1 MDDMKRLVEKYKR
14 ELMEYSRTA
23 VPEKLNFP
31 EMLPEEPEPLPP
43 EPTAPAQTARQDDP
57 PEAVQEELAGGSP
70 PTEKDERRPQ
80 IIGYTE
86 DKSAMENIEKIFSEM
101 GMSQPDGREPAPERP
116 AFNELPPQLS
126 GDVVQ
131 VDETNAAVPNENNNL
146 TGEREPEQSPQF
158 PKQGEHTES
167 TPAGSEALGVIPES
181 GTWQAEQLRRRSF
194 ESQQSP
200 VNSRDDIKPL
210 VREENGDY
218 PAPPEQVF
226 QTFDE
231 FLRANPRQGS
241 VQFRTYTARNALP
254 VAGAKII
261 VTKAIGGKPHTF
273 YTLTTDISGQTEEVI
288 LPAPPVALSQ
298 KPDSGVQPY
307 SLYDADITAEGFRP
321 VNVRGLP
328 VFEGILS
335 VQRAAMIP
343 DTNGRESETIADTEP
358 DLTEVPDA

>member
-1 MDDMKRLVEKYKR
+1 MDDMKKLVEKYKR
-14 ELMEYSRTA
+14 ELMEYSRAAA
-23 VPEKLNFP
+23 VPEKLSFP
-31 EMLPEEPEPLPP
+31 EMLPEEPEPAAP
-43 EPTAPAQTARQDDP
+43 EPPAPAN
-57 PEAVQEELAGGSP
+57 E
-70 PTEKDERRPQ
+70 ERRPQ
-80 IIGYTE
+80 IIGYSE
-86 DKSAMENIEKIFSEM
+86 DKSAMENMEKIFSEM
-101 GMSQPDGREPAPERP
+101 GMTRPDGREPAPERP
-116 AFNELPPQLS
+116 AFDELPPQLY

-131 VDETNAAVPNENNNL
+131 VDETNSAVPGGNNI
-146 TGEREPEQSPQF
+146 TGEREPEQAPKF

-167 TPAGSEALGVIPES
+167 TPVGSESLGVIPES
-181 GTWQAEQLRRRSF
+181 GTGQAEQLGRRSF
-194 ESQQSP
+194 ESQQSQ

-254 VAGAKII
+254 VPGAKII
-261 VTKAIGGKPHTF
+261 VTKVIGGKPHTF
-273 YTLTTDISGQTEEVI
+273 YTLTTDVSGQTEEVI

-298 KPDSGVQPY
+298 KPDCEVQPY
-307 SLYDADITAEGFRP
+307 ALYDADITAEGFRP
-321 VNVRGLP
+321 VSVRGLP

-343 DTNGRESETIADTEP
+343 GANGGESETIADTEP

>member
-70 PTEKDERRPQ
+70 PPEKEERRPQ

-131 VDETNAAVPNENNNL
+131 VDETNAAVPNENNNI
-146 TGEREPEQSPQF
+146 TNKREPEQSPQF

-167 TPAGSEALGVIPES
+167 TPAGSEALGVILES
-181 GTWQAEQLRRRSF
+181 GTGQAEQLGRRSF

-254 VAGAKII
+254 VPGAKIT
-261 VTKAIGGKPHTF
+261 VTKVIGGKPHTF

-298 KPDSGVQPY
+298 KPDCGVQPY
-307 SLYDADITAEGFRP
+307 ALYDADITAEGFRP
-321 VNVRGLP
+321 VSVRGLP

-335 VQRAAMIP
+335 VQRTAMIP
-343 DTNGRESETIADTEP
+343 GANGGESETIADTEP

>member
-1 MDDMKRLVEKYKR
+1 MDDMKKLVEKYKR
-14 ELMEYSRTA
+14 ELMEYSRAA
-23 VPEKLNFP
+23 VPEKLSFP
-31 EMLPEEPEPLPP
+31 EMLPEEPEPAAP
-43 EPTAPAQTARQDDP
+43 EPPAPAN
-57 PEAVQEELAGGSP
+57 E
-70 PTEKDERRPQ
+70 ERRPQ
-80 IIGYTE
+80 IIGYSE
-86 DKSAMENIEKIFSEM
+86 DKSAMENMEKIFSEM
-101 GMSQPDGREPAPERP
+101 GMTRPDGREPAPERP
-116 AFNELPPQLS
+116 AFDELPPQLS

-131 VDETNAAVPNENNNL
+131 VDETNSAVPGGNNI
-146 TGEREPEQSPQF
+146 TGGREPEQAPKF

-167 TPAGSEALGVIPES
+167 TPAGSESLGVIPES
-181 GTWQAEQLRRRSF
+181 GTEQAEQLGRRSF
-194 ESQQSP
+194 ESQQSQ

-254 VAGAKII
+254 VPGAKIT
-261 VTKAIGGKPHTF
+261 VTKVIGGKPHTF
-273 YTLTTDISGQTEEVI
+273 YTLTTDVSGQTEEVI

-298 KPDSGVQPY
+298 KPDCEVQPY
-307 SLYDADITAEGFRP
+307 ALYDADITAEGFRP
-321 VNVRGLP
+321 VSVRGLP

-335 VQRAAMIP
+335 VQRTAMIP
-343 DTNGRESETIADTEP
+343 GANGGESETIADTEP

>member
-1 MDDMKRLVEKYKR
+1 MDDMKKLVEKYKR
-14 ELMEYSRTA
+14 ELMEYSRAAA
-23 VPEKLNFP
+23 VPEKLSFP
-31 EMLPEEPEPLPP
+31 EMLPEEPEPIPP
-43 EPTAPAQTARQDDP
+43 EPTAPAQTARQEIP
-57 PEAVQEELAGGSP
+57 PEASQEEPAGGSP
-70 PTEKDERRPQ
+70 PPEKEERRPQ

-131 VDETNAAVPNENNNL
+131 VDETNSAVPGGNNI
-146 TGEREPEQSPQF
+146 TGGREPEQAPKF
-158 PKQGEHTES
+158 PKRGEHTES
-167 TPAGSEALGVIPES
+167 TPAGSESLGVIPES
-181 GTWQAEQLRRRSF
+181 GTGQAEQLGQRSF

-231 FLRANPRQGS
+231 FMRANPRQGS

-254 VAGAKII
+254 VPGAKIT
-261 VTKAIGGKPHTF
+261 VTKVIGGKPHTF

-298 KPDSGVQPY
+298 KPDCGVQPY
-307 SLYDADITAEGFRP
+307 ALYDADITAEGFHP
-321 VNVRGLP
+321 VSVRGLP

-343 DTNGRESETIADTEP
+343 GANGGESETIADTEP